1 MQGFVG
7 IDPGAK
13 GAIALLAN
21 GRPGSIPELLA
32 VASLPTVIDRI
43 GGRKSPRL
51 DGLALGSMLADWQN
65 RHGVVVSHATI
76 ERVHAMPKDRGP
88 QAFAF
93 GRSYGAAQA
102 VLETMGVQTRTLP
115 VASWRQAV
123 GVLMPDAERSKEQI
137 KAACRARAQELWP
150 DQAAWFKRVK
160 DTDAAEAALIGLA
173 GME

>member
-13 GAIALLAN
+13 GAIALLAH
-21 GRPGSIPELLA
+21 GCPGSGPELLA
-32 VASLPTVIDRI
+32 VASLPTTIDRI

-51 DGLALGSMLADWQN
+51 NGLALGSMLAEWQIQ
-65 RHGVVVSHATI
+65 HGVVVSSATI
-76 ERVHAMPKDRGP
+76 ERVHAMPKDKGP

-93 GRSYGAAQA
+93 GRSYGAVQA

-115 VASWRQAV
+115 VSIWRQAV
-123 GVLMPDAERSKEQI
+123 GIILPDAERSRDQI
-137 KAACRARAQELWP
+137 KTACRRRAQELWP
-150 DQAAWFKRVK
+150 DQADWFKRVK